1 MSVISDLEVKIGAD
15 SSGLSKELA
24 KSQAEIKQTFNVN
37 PINEMSNAVNDLTG
51 SIAGISSKIGGM
63 VELFATGFGLTSLV
77 QDAVDAGASVYQL
90 SQRLHASNAEAL
102 EFSRVLQ
109 LTGGDTQTAQTAF
122 LRLDKS
128 LMSSGESGKKCRATL
143 AAVGVTLTDQNGK
156 LLPVNE
162 QLGKLAEGYQKAA
175 SAGHSQEF
183 LMNTLGARGLS
194 LVKTLQEYNEA
205 KANAAKVQGIGIDP
219 EEMHKMQQDMRT
231 LQLQAGQLKI
241 AFGSM
246 LVGIFGGNLNNVNG
260 ELASMAKYIADNRQ
274 QIADTTA
281 TVLKLVTAYEA
292 VKVAKRLA
300 TNVSETYGNVKD
312 MFSVKNDVNT
322 ANDAALT
329 ASQEKRIAE
338 EQRLVANLA
347 KKEENAYL
355 KTVQAM
361 EVSEA
366 EKTRIYTEYLIKRE
380 QASAASQAAILANMT
395 EMYEQQN
402 AAAQASAE
410 TQTAAINTVTEAA
423 ENAAARETEANSLA
437 ADSANVVANANV
449 RLADSLAMTA
459 DAARVSADQMVAGNE
474 EVLAST
480 SAATDAYLELGVGAE
495 EAGAKSTLAAETSTA
510 AQEKSTLATEAS
522 TLEQGKL
529 ALATEAAGVEAE
541 VTGTKTVAASFSAM
555 NGVKNLTA
563 AVWALA
569 GGWMG
574 VAVAAAIALKAAYDY
589 FDGLN
594 RIKGYN
600 KNADVFYKDGKYY
613 KRVIDDNPVSS
624 NGTTQ
629 SASLFNQFKTGNF
642 SDDPNT
648 EIGSGLGEKVVELS
662 PEEYE
667 AQYAYDAK
675 KAKDKER
682 MDAIENGDYSFL
694 DKGAEDILSAIG
706 KPSFGGGSSGG
717 GGGSHA
723 AAARAAVPQTYDV
736 QEAVGDLAATIA
748 AAHPDGE
755 QFMGNITDNPA
766 IQCDSFTANVYSNA
780 GVASIGGYDTSS
792 NVINDSAFK
801 SAGAYHPVGDGYTPQ
816 NGDLVDFEG
825 HVGIYDNGNVIS
837 RQSSAGVHTASM
849 SEAESYFGPVQGY
862 GSIAEA
868 TGNMTVTAKVDA
880 SSKQMIEAAQKLQKA
895 KEEASKLFNTMSN
908 SINDE
913 VGTDYEKGMRKLTN
927 DVTAKKQEIS
937 KLSNAGVDTTALS
950 KELDVYDQVMQQKV
964 VDAWR
969 KSWSEL
975 KEDTAKA
982 LADVTN
988 NYKAAADTQYE
999 TTVRKLDDERIERRQ
1014 AVAQDKDDK
1023 VAMAAVEAWYNAQVS
1038 EAIKKYSEELRDAHD
1053 KRMKALEDEGNY
1065 QGLLLEMQNGKS
1077 KDNQQSLDFKGQQAL
1092 AKEYHKLIDDM
1103 QRSTY
1108 QDLSDSASSF
1118 YSTMTSSMSDFIT
1131 GTHGAMEVVKSFEK
1145 AVLNAIANIVAQR
1158 AAAQLTGSLLGAVGS
1173 AILPGIGGG
1182 GTALNNY
1189 LPSGHIDVGAAP
1201 DITAG
1206 GSVFGSDNYGFNA
1219 VMPQVKLAAGGIVS
1233 SPTVALIGEEPGVS
1247 EAVVPL
1253 KNGVLG
1259 AGNVEV
1265 NITNNTNDNVSLQS
1279 SHYDDGAQKMIL
1291 NFVVDGVQRNVNN
1304 SANSLKSLL
1313 GGG

>member
-1 MSVISDLEVKIGAD
+1 MSIISDLEVKIGAD
-15 SSGLSKELA
+15 SSSLSKELA
-24 KSQAEIKQTFNVN
+24 KSQAEIKQTFNIN

-63 VELFATGFGLTSLV
+63 VGLFATGFGLTSLV

-143 AAVGVTLTDQNGK
+143 AAVGVTLTDQSGK

-175 SAGHSQEF
+175 SAGHGQEF

-241 AFGSM
+241 AFGSV
-246 LVGIFGGNLNNVNG
+246 LVGIFGGDLNNVNG

-281 TVLKLVTAYEA
+281 TVLKLVAAYEA

-300 TNVSETYGNVKD
+300 TSVSETYGNVKD

-329 ASQEKRIAE
+329 AQQERTIARR
-338 EQRLVANLA
+338 QALVDNLA
-347 KKEENAYL
+347 KREEAAYL

-361 EVSEA
+361 EISEA
-366 EKTRIYTEYLIKRE
+366 EKTQLFNEYLIKRE

-410 TQTAAINTVTEAA
+410 TQTAAINTVAEAA

-437 ADSANVVANANV
+437 ADSANVVADANI

-495 EAGAKSTLAAETSTA
+495 EAGVKSTLAAETSTA

-522 TLEQGKL
+522 AVAQDKMGLSAQAAGVKAEIAGMQG
-529 ALATEAAGVEAE
+529 TEAA
-541 VTGTKTVAASFSAM
+541 FSMTA
-555 NGVKNLTA
+555 GVKSLTTA
-563 AVWALA
+563 LWAMA

-574 VAVAAAIALKAAYDY
+574 VAAAIGYALYMWYQWVQKKSAQEERNTYSYNGQKVIQKDDGNFYYAGEVKPRVQDPVTGEFEDPDDQQGAGGDTLITDSAVIGELSQEDYDRYLASADGQKAIAAQKEKDLEDKLAAQQAAMDDQ
-589 FDGLN
+589 FNNINAIG
-594 RIKGYN
+594 N
-600 KNADVFYKDGKYY
+600 KEPKHKKEKKEKPVEVMHYSMLETDALAPYANEIEYASNLYGIDPNFLGAIIMAESGGNPNA
-613 KRVIDDNPVSS
+613 VSS
-624 NGTTQ
+624 AGAIGLGQLMPDTAAGLGVT
-629 SASLFNQFKTGNF
+629 
-642 SDDPNT
+642 DPYDPNQN
-648 EIGSGLGEKVVELS
+648 ILGA
-662 PEEYE
+662 
-667 AQYAYDAK
+667 AQYAASLYHQFGSYDLAAAGYNAGGGAVEKYGGIPPYKETQNYVATVMGYYDSSQQYLAPETEKNAQQEAAK
-675 KAKDKER
+675 KAQQLKEAQKEATELMASMHSSIEQETDTTYELGMDKVL
-682 MDAIENGDYSFL
+682 A
-694 DKGAEDILSAIG
+694 
-706 KPSFGGGSSGG
+706 
-717 GGGSHA
+717 
-723 AAARAAVPQTYDV
+723 DV
-736 QEAVGDLAATIA
+736 NKKTSQIA
-748 AAHPDGE
+748 KM
-755 QFMGNITDNPA
+755 QM
-766 IQCDSFTANVYSNA
+766 A
-780 GVASIGGYDTSS
+780 GV
-792 NVINDSAFK
+792 NV
-801 SAGAYHPVGDGYTPQ
+801 DG
-816 NGDLVDFEG
+816 L
-825 HVGIYDNGNVIS
+825 
-837 RQSSAGVHTASM
+837 
-849 SEAESYFGPVQGY
+849 
-862 GSIAEA
+862 
-868 TGNMTVTAKVDA
+868 K
-880 SSKQMIEAAQKLQKA
+880 
-895 KEEASKLFNTMSN
+895 
-908 SINDE
+908 
-913 VGTDYEKGMRKLTN
+913 
-927 DVTAKKQEIS
+927 
-937 KLSNAGVDTTALS
+937 

-999 TTVRKLDDERIERRQ
+999 TTVRKLDDERKERVK
-1014 AVAQDKDDK
+1014 AVAQNKDDTE
-1023 VAMAAVEAWYNAQVS
+1023 AMAAVDTWYNAQVS

-1053 KRMKALEDEGNY
+1053 KRMKALEDEGDY
-1065 QGLLLEMQNGKS
+1065 QELLIELQNGKS
-1077 KDNQQSLDFKGQQAL
+1077 KDNQQSLDFKGQQSL

-1173 AILPGIGGG
+1173 AILPGISGG

-1189 LPSGHIDVGAAP
+1189 LPGGHIDVGAAP
-1201 DITAG
+1201 GITAG
-1206 GSVFGSDNYGFNA
+1206 GSVFGGGNYGFNA
-1219 VMPQVKLAAGGIVS
+1219 VMPQVKLANGGIVS

-1259 AGNVEV
+1259 GGNVEV